1 MITDNNE
8 KLFNLF
14 LDFPKPI
21 LVAANGPAIGA
32 TVTSAALCDGII
44 ASERATFLTPFSRLC
59 VAPEVCLV
67 FFVKSCSYCSH
78 SQGCSSVHFQR
89 LMGEAGAERM
99 LVRGDKISAE
109 EALNLGLV
117 MRVVKHEELLTTAQV
132 TLILIG

>member
-1 MITDNNE
+1 MHPRTLHTLITDNNE

-59 VAPEVCLV
+59 VAPE
-67 FFVKSCSYCSH
+67 
-78 SQGCSSVHFQR
+78 GCSSVHFQG

-117 MRVVKHEELLTTAQV
+117 MRVVKH
-132 TLILIG
+132 

>member
-1 MITDNNE
+1 M
-8 KLFNLF
+8 
-14 LDFPKPI
+14 
-21 LVAANGPAIGA
+21 AANGPAIGA

-59 VAPEVCLV
+59 VAPEVCVLSC
-67 FFVKSCSYCSH
+67 KSCSYSSH

-99 LVRGDKISAE
+99 LVKGDKISAE